1 MTLRHLGPLM
11 GAPTDR
17 DSRIREYWEW
27 ITVALFLLVTVDMI
41 TTVYA
46 VEVNGLSA
54 EANPIVKWAL
64 AEGMVTFALLNL
76 VAVVLVVV
84 MFHALTEVLRVLSPP
99 YDRVGFTVVE
109 VWLGLMLAA
118 GFLIFANNLVAI
130 FFGVSL
136 L

>member
-1 MTLRHLGPLM
+1 MTLRHLGPPM
-11 GAPTDR
+11 DAPSDR

-27 ITVALFLLVTVDMI
+27 ISVALFLLITVDMI

-54 EANPIVKWAL
+54 EANPVVKWAL

-76 VAVVLVVV
+76 AAVVLVGV

-99 YDRVGFTVVE
+99 YDRLGFTVVE

-130 FFGVSL
+130 FFGLSL